1 MAEKTK
7 TNKIEYG
14 ISMLKRDARK
24 NLKHHYVFFVLACLL
39 ALMMEAEFIT
49 SDYLIN
55 MRTNVI
61 DYAFNASN
69 EYLNLD
75 KETEEK
81 VKEGVVSL
89 DQDTDLFRRTVINEL
104 EEFNKKI
111 KSPEGAQIFGR
122 SKGVLNQII
131 DYVAGDTFFS
141 HMYSTVLGVVGD
153 PNAAHIAIVALLAGV
168 SFTYWLFVRN
178 LFVAIIRR
186 IFMEGRVYK
195 KIPISRYL
203 FFIRMKRWARSA
215 VTMGLLW
222 IIEVL
227 SSLTIVLYP
236 IVRFGFFLVPFI
248 IAENPDI
255 KTIDALKLS
264 WRMMKGNKWT
274 LFKIIL
280 SILGWNILSIV
291 TLGVLAILYTNPYRV
306 CIYSEFYARVRE
318 AAKQNGVKG
327 VEQLN
332 DIYLFAKADNN
343 SLQDAYSDV
352 LEELE
357 SGKNSLE
364 GLKGRNKF
372 IADHFGVV
380 LWNTKDEMR
389 YEDNEERRVKLLAY
403 KKEAEGESYPTR
415 LSPIP
420 EQRKLKS
427 LAHIH
432 YMRHYSV
439 PSLVA
444 LFFIFAMFGWV
455 WELFFY
461 YVQQGKII
469 NRGVLH
475 GPWLPIYG
483 TGGLLVLV
491 FLFVFR
497 RRPWLHLIAT
507 VVLCGVV
514 EYVGGWA
521 LEEIFHQKWWDYSG
535 YFLNINGRVCAEGLF
550 VFGVAGMA
558 FIYVLAPLLDN
569 LIRKASQ
576 KILIPI
582 EAVLLIIFIADAI
595 YSRFVPNTGDGIT
608 GNFDKGDQ
616 GPKVTIE
623 SVEESK

>member
-1 MAEKTK
+1 MSKEKK
-7 TNKIEYG
+7 KNKMEYG
-14 ISMLKRDARK
+14 IRMLKRDARGS
-24 NLKHHYVFFVLACLL
+24 LKRHYLFFVVACLL
-39 ALMMEAEFIT
+39 AVFMDAEFIT

-55 MRTNVI
+55 MRSTFFDMFADTSIQVNV
-61 DYAFNASN
+61 DP
-69 EYLNLD
+69 
-75 KETEEK
+75 ETGEK
-81 VKEGVVSL
+81 IKEGVKAL
-89 DQDTDLFRRTVINEL
+89 DNDAGVFRTNVEKQL
-104 EEFNKKI
+104 EEFNRKI
-111 KSPEGAQIFGR
+111 SSPEGSEVFGR

-131 DYVAGDTFFS
+131 DFVAGDTFFS
-141 HMYSTVLGVVGD
+141 HMYSTISGIVGD
-153 PNAAHIAIVALLAGV
+153 PRAANIAIVTILALV

-186 IFMEGRVYK
+186 IFLEGRIYK
-195 KIPISRYL
+195 KIPVSRYL

-222 IIEVL
+222 MIEFA

-236 IVRFGFFLVPFI
+236 VVRFGFFLVPYI

-255 KTIDALKLS
+255 KTIEALKLS
-264 WRMMKGNKWT
+264 WRMMRGNKWT
-274 LFKIIL
+274 LFKTII
-280 SILGWNILSIV
+280 SILGWNILNIF
-291 TLGVLAILYTNPYRV
+291 TLGVFGILYTNPYKL

-318 AAKQNGVKG
+318 AAKQNEIEGVD
-327 VEQLN
+327 QLN

-343 SLQDAYSDV
+343 RLTDAYADV
-352 LEELE
+352 LEELDA
-357 SGKNSLE
+357 GKPTLD

-380 LWNTKDEMR
+380 LWNTKDEME
-389 YEDNEERRVKLLAY
+389 YEADEERRVKLLAY
-403 KKEAEGESYPTR
+403 KNEAEGESYPSR

-432 YMRHYSV
+432 YMRHYSL
-439 PSLVA
+439 PSLAA

-483 TGGLLVLV
+483 VGGLIVLI
-491 FLFVFR
+491 FLFVLR
-497 RRPWLHLIAT
+497 RRPVLHLIAT
-507 VVLCGVV
+507 VILCGVV
-514 EYVGGWA
+514 EYFGGWA
-521 LEEIFHQKWWDYSG
+521 LETIFDKKWWDYSG
-535 YFLNINGRVCAEGLF
+535 YFFNIDGRVCAEGLF
-550 VFGVAGMA
+550 VFGAAGMA

-569 LIRKASQ
+569 MIRKAQQ
-576 KILIPI
+576 KILIPV
-582 EAVLLIIFIADAI
+582 EAVLLVFFIIDVI
-595 YSRFVPNTGDGIT
+595 YSAFVPNTGDGIT

-616 GPKVTIE
+616 GPKITVE
-623 SVEESK
+623 SVEETK

>member
-1 MAEKTK
+1 MSKETK
-7 TNKIEYG
+7 KNKLEYS
-14 ISMLKRDARK
+14 IRMLKRDARGS
-24 NLKHHYVFFVLACLL
+24 LKRHYLFFVVACLL
-39 ALMMEAEFIT
+39 AVFMDAEFIT

-55 MRTNVI
+55 MRSTFFDV
-61 DYAFNASN
+61 FSN
-69 EYLNLD
+69 SSISVKVD
-75 KETEEK
+75 PETEEK
-81 VKEGVVSL
+81 IKEGVKVL
-89 DQDTDLFRRTVINEL
+89 DNDAGVFRNNVEKQL
-104 EEFNKKI
+104 EEVNGKI
-111 KSPEGAQIFGR
+111 QSPEGSQIFGR
-122 SKGVLNQII
+122 TKGVLNQII
-131 DYVAGDTFFS
+131 DFVAGDTFFS
-141 HMYSTVLGVVGD
+141 HMYSTISGIVGD
-153 PNAAHIAIVALLAGV
+153 PRAANIAIISVLALV

-178 LFVAIIRR
+178 LFVAVIRR
-186 IFMEGRVYK
+186 IFLEGRIYK
-195 KIPISRYL
+195 KVPVSRYL
-203 FFIRMKRWARSA
+203 FFIRMKRWRRSA

-222 IIEVL
+222 IIEFL

-236 IVRFGFFLVPFI
+236 VVRFGFFLVPYI

-264 WRMMKGNKWT
+264 WRMMRGNKWT

-280 SILGWNILSIV
+280 SILGWNILNV
-291 TLGVLAILYTNPYRV
+291 FTLGVFGILYTNPYKI

-318 AAKQNGVKG
+318 AAKQNEIEG

-343 SLQDAYSDV
+343 SLMDAYKDV
-352 LEELE
+352 MDELAA
-357 SGKNSLE
+357 GNYSLD

-380 LWNTKDEMR
+380 LWNTKDEME
-389 YEDNEERRVKLLAY
+389 YEANEERRVKLLAY
-403 KKEAEGESYPTR
+403 KNEAEGESYPSR

-432 YMRHYSV
+432 YMRHYSL
-439 PSLVA
+439 PSLAA

-483 TGGLLVLV
+483 VGGLIVLI
-491 FLFVFR
+491 FLFVLR
-497 RRPWLHLIAT
+497 RKPVLHLIAT

-514 EYVGGWA
+514 EYFGGWA
-521 LEEIFHQKWWDYSG
+521 LEMIFDKKWWDYSG
-535 YFLNINGRVCAEGLF
+535 YFFNIDGRVCAEGLF
-550 VFGVAGMA
+550 VFGAAGMA

-569 LIRKASQ
+569 MIRKAQQ

-582 EAVLLIIFIADAI
+582 EAVLLVCFIIDVI
-595 YSRFVPNTGDGIT
+595 YSAFVPNTGDGIT
-608 GNFDKGDQ
+608 GNFDKGDSA
-616 GPKVTIE
+616 PLVTVE
-623 SVEESK
+623 STVESSK